1 MPRSRTSDPDVALPA
16 AEAVDE
22 ELVALPGPPRG
33 RRLLSMAAMAAV
45 VIAAMGLLVHLR
57 EDVAYSFA
65 GARTADLGDVNA
77 VELADLETN
86 RYVRV
91 RGTPMFSRMVRFDR
105 AISGRQYAVFPLAG
119 QRQIFVQVPVEA
131 LQDPARAAQGE
142 FSGRLLTFGQ
152 LGGRFRVVRE
162 YLSRDLGMPVTAES
176 FVVLAEEPPSS
187 YGWALGMS
195 ALCLAIIA
203 LTSWLLLRWF
213 KPIATAS
220 RAPARA
226 TVD

>member
-1 MPRSRTSDPDVALPA
+1 MTRSSTSDPEGSLPA
-16 AEAVDE
+16 TDEVDE
-22 ELVALPGPPRG
+22 QLAALPGPPRG
-33 RRLLSMAAMAAV
+33 RRLLAMASMAAV
-45 VIAAMGLLVHLR
+45 VVAAAGLLLNLR

-65 GARTADLGDVNA
+65 ESRTVDVGDANG
-77 VELADLETN
+77 VELSELETN

-91 RGTPMFSRMVRFDR
+91 RGTPMLSRMVRFER
-105 AISGRQYAVFPLAG
+105 AISGQQYAVFPLAG

-131 LQDPARAAQGE
+131 LSDPARAAQGE

-162 YLSRDLGMPVTAES
+162 YLSRDLGLPVTAES

-187 YGWALGMS
+187 YGWAIGMS

-213 KPIATAS
+213 KPIAATP
-220 RAPARA
+220 RTPARA

>member
-1 MPRSRTSDPDVALPA
+1 MSDD
-16 AEAVDE
+16 AVDQ
-22 ELVALPGPPRG
+22 ELAALPGPPRG
-33 RRLLSMAAMAAV
+33 RRLLSMASMIAV
-45 VIAAMGLLVHLR
+45 VVVAMGLLVHLR

-65 GARTADLGDVNA
+65 EARTTDLGEVNA
-77 VELADLETN
+77 IELSELETN

-91 RGTPMFSRMVRFDR
+91 RGTPMLSRMVRFER
-105 AISGRQYAVFPLAG
+105 AISGQQYAVFPLAG

-131 LQDPARAAQGE
+131 LSDPARAAQGE

-162 YLSRDLGMPVTAES
+162 YLSRDLGMPVTVES

-187 YGWALGMS
+187 YGWAIGMS
-195 ALCLAIIA
+195 ALCLAIIV
-203 LTSWLLLRWF
+203 LTSLLLLRWF
-213 KPIATAS
+213 KPIAATS
-220 RAPARA
+220 RTPARA